1 MRVALREL
9 VRGGVGQLAPGGVD
23 WMEQPQATEGS
34 FVVLQTISGS
44 DGHTHDGPD
53 GLFQG
58 RVQAD
63 CYADRYADAVALA
76 DALTRRLDGHS
87 GAGFAGIFHLGTRD
101 GLADADPDLLPRVS
115 LDFMINWRND
125 NA

>member
-1 MRVALREL
+1 MRVALRAL
-9 VRGGVGQLAPGGVD
+9 VREGVGQLAPGGVD
-23 WMEQPQATEGS
+23 WMEHPQASAGS

-44 DGHTHDGPD
+44 DGHTQDGPD

-63 CYADRYADAVALA
+63 CYADRYADAVAIA
-76 DALTRRLDGHS
+76 DALTGHLDGHR
-87 GAGFAGIFHLGTRD
+87 GGGFAGIFHLGTRD